1 MSDDGLITAKCRL
14 LEIFANYD
22 NTELE
27 NIEKWISSQAY
38 KKDLE
43 KKKSLLKGEK
53 KLKRIGDYINKLI
66 PFEAEMATESIS
78 PPVVGDQADCN
89 KENTCHVD
97 EFLYDENQ
105 VEDLV
110 KKGKVNRNYCLDCN
124 SRNVKE
130 LTYISHSMSRR
141 ALQYIF
147 HVLLPKDLE
156 NKQLVDIGSRLGAVL
171 YGAYNFSNASK
182 IVGIEINKEFCDV
195 QEATIN
201 KFSMQKER
209 IEVIHADVITRED
222 IVQSAD
228 IIVINVLDFF
238 VDVDKHKEMW
248 FFFKKHIKKGCYLVA
263 NRSMAETLGY
273 LEIYEQFMDWLTIC
287 KPFQLDNE
295 IFFEVEDY
303 SELYLYTIN

>member
-1 MSDDGLITAKCRL
+1 M
-14 LEIFANYD
+14 
-22 NTELE
+22 
-27 NIEKWISSQAY
+27 
-38 KKDLE
+38 
-43 KKKSLLKGEK
+43 
-53 KLKRIGDYINKLI
+53 
-66 PFEAEMATESIS
+66 
-78 PPVVGDQADCN
+78 
-89 KENTCHVD
+89 
-97 EFLYDENQ
+97 
-105 VEDLV
+105 
-110 KKGKVNRNYCLDCN
+110 
-124 SRNVKE
+124 
-130 LTYISHSMSRR
+130 
-141 ALQYIF
+141 
-147 HVLLPKDLE
+147 
-156 NKQLVDIGSRLGAVL
+156 
-171 YGAYNFSNASK
+171 
-182 IVGIEINKEFCDV
+182 

-248 FFFKKHIKKGCYLVA
+248 FFFKKHIKKGCYLVT